1 MGITWFWHSLKTTR
15 LLPHI
20 LLPTPVGLTIMTNGS
35 HIIFFHITNNLYM
48 KHIALYLRVS
58 TSEQTV
64 ENQRIRLVEF
74 AEKNNYTFDV
84 YEETE
89 STRKTRPVK
98 QALLAKLRQNQYD
111 AVVVY
116 KLDRWARSST
126 ELILD
131 TKEIIDK
138 GIGFISISDNLD
150 FSTAAGKLHFQ
161 ILSAFAEFE
170 RELIRER
177 TIEGLRRAKMQ
188 GKQAGRPKGSKDSK
202 QRKKSGYVLREA
214 KKKMKLDINKGI
226 HRAIES
232 YIN

>member
-1 MGITWFWHSLKTTR
+1 
-15 LLPHI
+15 
-20 LLPTPVGLTIMTNGS
+20 
-35 HIIFFHITNNLYM
+35 M
-48 KHIALYLRVS
+48 KHIALYVRVS

-64 ENQRIRLVEF
+64 ENQKIRLHEY
-74 AEKNNYTFDV
+74 AEKNNCTFDIF
-84 YEETE
+84 EETE

-131 TKEIIDK
+131 TKELIDK

-150 FSTAAGKLHFQ
+150 FSTASGKLHFA

-177 TIEGLRRAKMQ
+177 TIEGLRRAKLQ
-188 GKQAGRPKGSKDSK
+188 GKQAGRPKGSKDTK
-202 QRKKSGYVLREA
+202 KRKKSGYILREA
-214 KKKMKLDINKGI
+214 RKRQRVDMDSGINKGI
-226 HRAIES
+226 ES
-232 YIN
+232 YIL

>member
-1 MGITWFWHSLKTTR
+1 
-15 LLPHI
+15 
-20 LLPTPVGLTIMTNGS
+20 
-35 HIIFFHITNNLYM
+35 M
-48 KHIALYLRVS
+48 KHIALYVRVS

-64 ENQRIRLVEF
+64 ENQKIRLLEY
-74 AEKNNYTFDV
+74 AEKNNCTYDM
-84 YEETE
+84 YEEIE

-98 QALLAKLRQNQYD
+98 QALLAKLRQNKYH

-131 TKEIIDK
+131 TKELIDK

-150 FSTAAGKLHFQ
+150 FSTASGKLHFA

-177 TIEGLRRAKMQ
+177 TLEGLRRAKLQ
-188 GKQAGRPKGSKDSK
+188 GKQAGRPKGSKDIK
-202 QRKKSGYVLREA
+202 KRKKSGYILREA
-214 KKKMKLDINKGI
+214 RKKQKHDSENGINKSV
-226 HRAIES
+226 IE
-232 YIN
+232 YINNK

>member
-1 MGITWFWHSLKTTR
+1 MNKVALYCRVSLN
-15 LLPHI
+15 
-20 LLPTPVGLTIMTNGS
+20 NGS
-35 HIIFFHITNNLYM
+35 
-48 KHIALYLRVS
+48 
-58 TSEQTV
+58 QTT
-64 ENQRIRLVEF
+64 ENQKIRLVEF
-74 AEKNNYTFDV
+74 AERNGFD
-84 YEETE
+84 YDIFEETE

-98 QALLAKLRQNQYD
+98 QALLAKLRQNQYT

-131 TKEIIDK
+131 TKELLDK
-138 GIGFISISDNLD
+138 NIGFISISDNLN
-150 FSTAAGKLHFQ
+150 FSTASGRMHFA

-202 QRKKSGYVLREA
+202 KRKKSGYILREA
-214 KKKMKLDINKGI
+214 RKRKLMDEAMGI
-226 HRAIES
+226 HKSVEA
-232 YIN
+232 YLN